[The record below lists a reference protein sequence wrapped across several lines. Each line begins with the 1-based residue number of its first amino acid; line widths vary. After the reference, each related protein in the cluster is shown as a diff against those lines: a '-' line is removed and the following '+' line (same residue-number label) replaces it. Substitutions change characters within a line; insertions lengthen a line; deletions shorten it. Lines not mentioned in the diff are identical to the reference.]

1 MFFQLN
7 IVITFS
13 LMPHLLCCSCLVLA
27 VISYANDPKNV
38 IELQKPSE
46 NGPFVYAVLQ

>member
-1 MFFQLN
+1 
-7 IVITFS
+7 
-13 LMPHLLCCSCLVLA
+13 

-46 NGPFVYAVLQ
+46 NGPIVYDILQ